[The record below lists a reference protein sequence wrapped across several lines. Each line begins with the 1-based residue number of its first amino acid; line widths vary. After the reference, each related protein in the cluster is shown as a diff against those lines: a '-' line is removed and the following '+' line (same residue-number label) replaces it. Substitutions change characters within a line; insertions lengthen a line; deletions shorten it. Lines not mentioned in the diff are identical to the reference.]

1 MSFSFFFI
9 RENFIPKKRILWIM
23 WVKTEIVIYE
33 TSILNQMM
41 YNTTIRKLS
50 SELLIKFFFFVN
62 FPNKLGLIDN

>member
-1 MSFSFFFI
+1 MDA
-9 RENFIPKKRILWIM
+9 R

-33 TSILNQMM
+33 TTILNQMM

>member
-1 MSFSFFFI
+1 MSFFFF
-9 RENFIPKKRILWIM
+9 EEILSLKSVFYGYR

-33 TSILNQMM
+33 TTILNQMM

-50 SELLIKFFFFVN
+50 SELLIIYFYFFVN

>member
-1 MSFSFFFI
+1 MDA
-9 RENFIPKKRILWIM
+9 R

-33 TSILNQMM
+33 TTILNQMM

-50 SELLIKFFFFVN
+50 SELLIIYFYFFFN

>member
-1 MSFSFFFI
+1 MSFFFF
-9 RENFIPKKRILWIM
+9 EEILSLKSVFYGCR

-33 TSILNQMM
+33 TTILNQMM

-50 SELLIKFFFFVN
+50 SELLIIYFYFFVN